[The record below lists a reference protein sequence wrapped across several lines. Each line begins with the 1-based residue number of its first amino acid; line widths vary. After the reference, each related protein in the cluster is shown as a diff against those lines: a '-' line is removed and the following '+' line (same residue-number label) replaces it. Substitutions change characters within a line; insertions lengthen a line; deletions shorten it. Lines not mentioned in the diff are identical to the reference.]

1 MSMTIMALLAFD
13 LETDLKMKIVNGFDG
28 LLSVSKLKKKKTILK
43 EFNGFVFK
51 IKPKQDNFLY
61 KFYIIKVLKRAKNID
76 GKRLCKSLTLLFF
89 LNL

>member
-1 MSMTIMALLAFD
+1 MTIMALLAFD
-13 LETDLKMKIVNGFDG
+13 LNADLKMKIVNGVDG
-28 LLSVSKLKKKKTILK
+28 LLPASKLKKKKTLLK
-43 EFNGFVFK
+43 DFNGFVFE

-76 GKRLCKSLTLLFF
+76 GKRLCKTLILLFF